1 MKFNKKSV
9 LSFILILV
17 VSFSYFF
24 QLERN
29 QKHPSP
35 ILTNVN
41 NDFTEV
47 GVIEHA
53 FNNQQSNIQV
63 TQQGVV
69 TRLLAD
75 DLRGSRHQKFIVR
88 LDTGLK
94 LLIVHNIDL
103 APKVST
109 LSKGTIITFRG
120 EYEWNHKGGLIHWTH
135 HDPQGRHEDG
145 WLEYKGE
152 RYQ

>member
-1 MKFNKKSV
+1 MKFNKRSV
-9 LSFILILV
+9 LNVVLILIL
-17 VSFSYFF
+17 SFTFLS
-24 QLERN
+24 QQGSKE
-29 QKHPSP
+29 KHPSP
-35 ILTNVN
+35 VLTNAN
-41 NDFTEV
+41 NGFTQV
-47 GVIEHA
+47 GVIENA
-53 FNNQQSNIQV
+53 FNNQLSNIQV

-69 TRLLAD
+69 IRLLPD

-109 LSKGTIITFRG
+109 LSKGSMITFRG

-145 WLEYKGE
+145 WLEYKGK

>member
-1 MKFNKKSV
+1 MKINKKSV
-9 LSFILILV
+9 LNVVLILI
-17 VSFSYFF
+17 VSFAFLS
-24 QLERN
+24 QQGSKEN
-29 QKHPSP
+29 HPTP
-35 ILTNVN
+35 ILTNAS
-41 NDFTEV
+41 DGFTEV

-109 LSKGTIITFRG
+109 LSKGSMITFRG

-135 HDPQGRHEDG
+135 HDSQGRHEDG
-145 WLEYKGE
+145 WLEYKGK